1 MTGYIVFA
9 HGSSVESAN
18 EAVRAAARKAAD
30 RAQWEKYTTA
40 FLGGGTPD
48 LLGAVDQLA
57 QAGVARIVVIPYF
70 LTLGLHLER
79 DLPVLME
86 QARLAHREIEIEAA
100 PPLDGHPALID
111 ALVDRSKLADRSKE
125 ILCRER

>member
-18 EAVRAAARKAAD
+18 EAVRKVAREAAQ
-30 RAQWEKYTTA
+30 RAHWDKYATA
-40 FLGGGTPD
+40 FLGGGRPD
-48 LLGAVDQLA
+48 LAGAVAQLA
-57 QAGVARIVVIPYF
+57 EEGVETIVVIPYF

-79 DLPVLME
+79 DLPTLVE
-86 QARLAHREIEIEAA
+86 EARRARPNVDIEVA

-111 ALVDRSKLADRSKE
+111 ALVDRSK